1 MHPDETV
8 WNNKVFIYAQMN
20 EYDNALKSYEI
31 AYKMPPW
38 DIHPIVVMVKLF
50 IMKGDLENI
59 KKYFKISENI
69 DSENSDYLVVL
80 PHLYIKQNNFK
91 EAVKCID

>member
-8 WNNKVFIYAQMN
+8 WNNKAFIYAQMN

-38 DIHPIVVMVKLF
+38 DIHPIGGVW
-50 IMKGDLENI
+50 
-59 KKYFKISENI
+59 
-69 DSENSDYLVVL
+69 
-80 PHLYIKQNNFK
+80 
-91 EAVKCID
+91 